1 MDLSKLSLGD
11 KVLAGSGLA
20 LFIFSF
26 FTWFKFEADLG
37 IYSRTYTETAWDYF
51 FTGTLPV
58 LIGLALVGLVAA
70 TKLFDVK
77 LPELPVGWPL
87 VVLGAAGLAAL
98 LVIIRLLVGGDDEG
112 TDLLK
117 RSFGLFLSTIAV
129 LGLAGGAFLK
139 FQEDGGE
146 LPTKGGSAGSGDN
159 PPSPF

>member
-1 MDLSKLSLGD
+1 MDLSKLTLGD
-11 KVLAGSGLA
+11 KVLAGSGIA

-26 FTWFKFEADLG
+26 FNWFSIDLG
-37 IYSRTYTETAWDYF
+37 FRTYSETAWDYF
-51 FTGTLPV
+51 FTGTIPV

-87 VVLGAAGLAAL
+87 VILGAAGLAAL
-98 LVIIRLLVGGDDEG
+98 LVIIRVLVGGDDEG
-112 TDLLK
+112 TDLLE
-117 RSFGLFLSTIAV
+117 RSFGLWLSALAV